1 MKADE
6 VYAKLKKMIG
16 LVSVGMK
23 NTTSTQNPDGSVTIT
38 INFTSGSPL
47 SFTMAPVKG
56 DKGVGIKDA
65 QIKEI
70 QNGENTEYH
79 LILID
84 DKNNNIDAGNIP
96 IPSAGSKPDTTNLAT
111 KSDLTTHTSDTN
123 IHITSAERNKWNNK
137 AEISD
142 IPNLTNYATK
152 TYVTDEIAKAAT
164 GGTVDLSGYAKTV
177 DVNSALSNK
186 VDKVDG
192 KSLVSDTE
200 IERLKNVD
208 NYDDTA
214 IIESINSKANTTDL
228 TTHTSDTNIHITTSE
243 RNKLNE
249 VDNKIEAL
257 KTSQSI
263 EYGGTDV
270 ICNNTLVSRTSDMFI
285 KGKTYL
291 NLGTG
296 GLESAGENE
305 NKISILSNN
314 KKNLVNPNKLFLNN
328 SSIIKENGAFICP
341 PNVSWQSEKIM
352 GVDLSK
358 LLYFAYEIKS
368 DENIIIDK
376 TNQNMLIRLDYVKT
390 GANIGETNI
399 PIGSKITNEYTKFI
413 FKNISLS
420 NTDRE
425 QGINLVFRNGIG
437 KKMYIRNITISN
449 DPIDDVIPYQQ
460 DKKEIL
466 LPIEGGLKSLPNEV
480 SDTIEQRNDG
490 VYLVQRVKKMPL
502 YGSVSFNYPQEQ
514 NSTNTVLIYFTN
526 THDAIPN
533 TNNILCNAIK
543 SCDEVYD
550 IWSSSFDEE
559 GVILNYKA
567 DLLIRINKSRL
578 NTVDYDGIKKFINDN
593 QLTVYYALKTPIETK
608 LDINNL
614 DLEVYKDV
622 TYVTTENAIQPTLSF
637 KVPSNIGGV
646 IQWNAQNINKLYK
659 YKVDKT
665 DGKGLSSND
674 YTTEEKTKVG
684 KIVTNGNGTT
694 FLANDG
700 TYKKV
705 SSSASSAVAERK
717 FKPVFGF
724 DTYWGEMRDT
734 HGNKNQV
741 DLERIKEQIDQC
753 EAMKV
758 DKIICTVHI
767 GWDETTNSLV
777 IAENTDSLLSAIS
790 YCIDKNVTIDTVKVH
805 LHVKGSSKSEKEYV
819 NDVIGM
825 STFQTKY
832 KAMLT
837 TICNLFKNTTVTRI
851 IILNEMW
858 YITNANLGY
867 SSFVNECLNI
877 VKSAGY
883 TTGLSMAGFNTN
895 LQLSNAVIENLDT
908 FYINVYPG
916 ISGSGKYITKLEAI
930 EAFNQCDVDLW
941 IVKLKKDY
949 PNKKIVISEIGTN
962 DYWESLACPSSWQVS
977 GTSKTGGYAVD
988 TYITAMMEF
997 FINKNVDIEELWW
1010 WYNLYYEPVK
1020 DTLLNYLGGDR

>member
-47 SFTMAPVKG
+47 SFTIAPVKG

-84 DKNNNIDAGNIP
+84 DKDNNIDAGNIP
-96 IPSAGSKPDTTNLAT
+96 ISSVGSYPDTTNLAT

-152 TYVTDEIAKAAT
+152 TYVTDEIAKSAT

-208 NYDDTA
+208 NYDDT
-214 IIESINSKANTTDL
+214 SIKNTLNNKANTTDL
-228 TTHTSDTNIHITTSE
+228 TTHTSDTNIHITTAE
-243 RNKLNE
+243 RNKWNA
-249 VDNKIEAL
+249 VDDKIGAL
-257 KTSQSI
+257 KSAQSI

-270 ICNNTLVSRTSDMFI
+270 ICNNTLASRTSDMFI

-305 NKISILSNN
+305 NKISILSYN
-314 KKNLVNPNKLFLNN
+314 KNLVNPNKLFLNN

-341 PNVSWQSEKIM
+341 SNVSWKTEKIM

-358 LLYFAYEIKS
+358 PLYFAYEIKS

-390 GANIGETNI
+390 GANIEATNI
-399 PIGSKITNEYTKFI
+399 PIGAKITNEYTKFI

-420 NTDRE
+420 NTDIE
-425 QGINLVFRNGIG
+425 QGINLVFRNGVG

-449 DPIDDVIPYQQ
+449 APIDDVIPYQQ

-466 LPIEGGLKSLPNEV
+466 SPIDGGLKSLPNEV
-480 SDTIEQRNDG
+480 ADTIEQRNDG

-514 NSTNTVLIYFTN
+514 NSTNTVLVYFTN

-533 TNNILCNAIK
+533 TNNILCNTIK

-608 LDINNL
+608 LDINDL

-637 KVPSNIGGV
+637 KVPYNIGGV
-646 IQWNAQNINKLYK
+646 IQGNAQNINKLYE
-659 YKVDKT
+659 YKVDKI

-674 YTTEEKTKVG
+674 YTAEEKTKVG

-705 SSSASSAVAERK
+705 SSSTSAVAERK

-741 DLERIKEQIDQC
+741 ELVRIKEQIDQC

-790 YCIDKNVTIDTVKVH
+790 YCADKNVTIDTVKVH
-805 LHVKGSSKSEKEYV
+805 VHFKGSSKSEQDYV

-825 STFQTKY
+825 STFQSKY
-832 KAMLT
+832 KPMLT

-895 LQLSNAVIENLDT
+895 LKLSDAVIENLDT

-977 GTSKTGGYAVD
+977 GNSKTGGYAVD

-997 FINKNVDIEELWW
+997 FINKNVEIEELWW
-1010 WYNLYYEPVK
+1010 WYDLYYEPVK
-1020 DTLLNYLGGDR
+1020 ETLLNYLGGDR

>member
-16 LVSVGMK
+16 LVSVGIQ
-23 NTTSTQNPDGSVTIT
+23 NTTSTQNSDGSVTIT

-47 SFTMAPVKG
+47 SFTMTPAKG

-84 DKNNNIDAGNIP
+84 DKDNNIDAGNIP
-96 IPSAGSKPDTTNLAT
+96 MPSVGSYPDTTNLAT

-214 IIESINSKANTTDL
+214 IMESINSKANTTDL
-228 TTHTSDTNIHITTSE
+228 TTHTSDTNIHITTAE
-243 RNKLNE
+243 RNKWNA

-263 EYGGTDV
+263 EYGGKSIT
-270 ICNNTLVSRTSDMFI
+270 CRNTLASRTSDMLI
-285 KGKTYL
+285 KGQTHQNTSKI
-291 NLGTG
+291 
-296 GLESAGENE
+296 ESAGEKE
-305 NKISILSNN
+305 NKISILSKNKESADDNN
-314 KKNLVNPNKLFLNN
+314 YK
-328 SSIIKENGAFICP
+328 
-341 PNVSWQSEKIM
+341 
-352 GVDLSK
+352 
-358 LLYFAYEIKS
+358 
-368 DENIIIDK
+368 
-376 TNQNMLIRLDYVKT
+376 
-390 GANIGETNI
+390 
-399 PIGSKITNEYTKFI
+399 
-413 FKNISLS
+413 
-420 NTDRE
+420 
-425 QGINLVFRNGIG
+425 
-437 KKMYIRNITISN
+437 
-449 DPIDDVIPYQQ
+449 Q

-466 LPIEGGLKSLPNEV
+466 LPVDGGLKSLPNNV
-480 SDTIEQRNDG
+480 ADTIEQRNDG
-490 VYLVQRVKKMPL
+490 VYLVQRVCKVVL
-502 YGSVSFNYPQEQ
+502 NGSETWGRS
-514 NSTNTVLIYFTN
+514 SWSMTNTFKFDFEIGLVAKLFDTN
-526 THDAIPN
+526 ATNQILCDTFKVFSRNSLDNVANREFENICASN
-533 TNNILCNAIK
+533 SRSRTLSITISKTKLNNI
-543 SCDEVYD
+543 
-550 IWSSSFDEE
+550 
-559 GVILNYKA
+559 
-567 DLLIRINKSRL
+567 
-578 NTVDYDGIKKFINDN
+578 NT
-593 QLTVYYALKTPIETK
+593 TVEFKQWLSNNPVTVCYELETPVETK
-608 LDINNL
+608 LGINNL

-646 IQWNAQNINKLYK
+646 IQENTQNINKLYK
-659 YKVDKT
+659 YKVDKI
-665 DGKGLSSND
+665 DGKGLSTND
-674 YTTEEKTKVG
+674 YTAEEKTKVG

-700 TYKKV
+700 TYKRV
-705 SSSASSAVAERK
+705 SSSTSAVAERK

-741 DLERIKEQIDQC
+741 ELVRIKEQIDQC

-790 YCIDKNVTIDTVKVH
+790 YCADKNVTIDTVKVH
-805 LHVKGSSKSEKEYV
+805 VHFKGSSKSEQDYV

-825 STFQTKY
+825 STFQSKY
-832 KAMLT
+832 KPMLT

-867 SSFVNECLNI
+867 SSFINECLNI

-895 LQLSNAVIENLDT
+895 LKLSDAVIQNLDT

-977 GTSKTGGYAVD
+977 GNSKTGGYAVD

-997 FINKNVDIEELWW
+997 FINKNVEIEELWW
-1010 WYNLYYEPVK
+1010 WYDLYYEPVK
-1020 DTLLNYLGGDR
+1020 ETLLNYLGGDR

>member
-47 SFTMAPVKG
+47 SFTMTPVKG

-84 DKNNNIDAGNIP
+84 DKDNNIDAGNIP
-96 IPSAGSKPDTTNLAT
+96 IPSAGSNPDITNLAT
-111 KSDLTTHTSDTN
+111 KSDLKTHTDNVN
-123 IHITSAERNKWNNK
+123 IHVTSAEKSKWNNK

-177 DVNSALSNK
+177 DVNSALDTK
-186 VDKVDG
+186 VDKVSG
-192 KSLVSDTE
+192 KSLISDTE
-200 IERLKNVD
+200 IVRLSKVN

-228 TTHTSDTNIHITTSE
+228 TTHTSDTNIHITTAE
-243 RNKLNE
+243 RNKWNA
-249 VDNKIEAL
+249 VDNISQAL
-257 KTSQSI
+257 KTTQSI
-263 EYGGTDV
+263 EYGGKSIT
-270 ICNNTLVSRTSDMFI
+270 CRNTLESRTSDMLI
-285 KGKTYL
+285 KGQTNK
-291 NLGTG
+291 NASKI
-296 GLESAGENE
+296 ESAGEKE
-305 NKISILSNN
+305 NKISILSKNKESVDDNN
-314 KKNLVNPNKLFLNN
+314 YK
-328 SSIIKENGAFICP
+328 
-341 PNVSWQSEKIM
+341 
-352 GVDLSK
+352 
-358 LLYFAYEIKS
+358 
-368 DENIIIDK
+368 
-376 TNQNMLIRLDYVKT
+376 
-390 GANIGETNI
+390 
-399 PIGSKITNEYTKFI
+399 
-413 FKNISLS
+413 
-420 NTDRE
+420 
-425 QGINLVFRNGIG
+425 
-437 KKMYIRNITISN
+437 
-449 DPIDDVIPYQQ
+449 Q

-466 LPIEGGLKSLPNEV
+466 LPVDGGLKSLPNNV
-480 SDTIEQRNDG
+480 ADTIEQRNDG
-490 VYLVQRVKKMPL
+490 VYLVQRVGKVVL
-502 YGSVSFNYPQEQ
+502 NGSERWDRS
-514 NSTNTVLIYFTN
+514 SWSMTNTFKFDFEIGLVAKLFDTN
-526 THDAIPN
+526 V
-533 TNNILCNAIK
+533 TNQILCNTF
-543 SCDEVYD
+543 EV
-550 IWSSSFDEE
+550 F
-559 GVILNYKA
+559 
-567 DLLIRINKSRL
+567 SRNSL
-578 NTVDYDGIKKFINDN
+578 DN
-593 QLTVYYALKTPIETK
+593 VANREFENICASNSRSRTLSITILKTKLNNTNTTVAFKQWLSNNPVTVCYELATPVETK

-614 DLEVYKDV
+614 DLEVYKDT
-622 TYVTTENAIQPTLSF
+622 TYVTTDNTIQPTLSF
-637 KVPSNIGGV
+637 KVQSNIGGV
-646 IQWNAQNINKLYK
+646 IQENAKNINKLYN
-659 YKVDKT
+659 YKVDKV
-665 DGKGLSSND
+665 DGKGLSTND
-674 YTTEEKTKVG
+674 YTTEEKTKVS

-705 SSSASSAVAERK
+705 NSSASAVAERK

-741 DLERIKEQIDQC
+741 ELVRIKEQIDQC

-790 YCIDKNVTIDTVKVH
+790 YCADKNVTIDTVKVH
-805 LHVKGSSKSEKEYV
+805 VHFKGSSKSEKDYV

-825 STFQTKY
+825 STFQSKY
-832 KAMLT
+832 KPMLT

-858 YITNANLGY
+858 YITNSNLGY

-895 LQLSNAVIENLDT
+895 LQLSNEVIENLDT

-977 GTSKTGGYAVD
+977 GNSKTGGYAVD

-997 FINKNVDIEELWW
+997 FINKNVEIEELWW
-1010 WYNLYYEPVK
+1010 WYDLYYEPVK
-1020 DTLLNYLGGDR
+1020 ETLLNYLGGDR

>member
-47 SFTMAPVKG
+47 SFTMTPVKG

-96 IPSAGSKPDTTNLAT
+96 MTSVGSYPDTTNLAT

-123 IHITSAERNKWNNK
+123 IHITSTERNKWNNK

-152 TYVTDEIAKAAT
+152 TYVTDEINKASLS
-164 GGTVDLSGYAKTV
+164 GGTVDLSDYAKTSE
-177 DVNSALSNK
+177 VNSALNTK

-208 NYDDTA
+208 NYDDTE
-214 IIESINSKANTTDL
+214 IKESINSKANTTDL
-228 TTHTSDTNIHITTSE
+228 TAHTSDNNIHITTAE
-243 RNKLNE
+243 RNKWNE
-249 VDNKIEAL
+249 ADNKIESL

-263 EYGGTDV
+263 EYGGKSIT
-270 ICNNTLVSRTSDMFI
+270 CRNALASRTSDMLI
-285 KGKTYL
+285 KGQTYK
-291 NLGTG
+291 NTSKI
-296 GLESAGENE
+296 ESAGEKE
-305 NKISILSNN
+305 NKISILSKNKESADDNN
-314 KKNLVNPNKLFLNN
+314 YK
-328 SSIIKENGAFICP
+328 
-341 PNVSWQSEKIM
+341 
-352 GVDLSK
+352 
-358 LLYFAYEIKS
+358 
-368 DENIIIDK
+368 
-376 TNQNMLIRLDYVKT
+376 
-390 GANIGETNI
+390 
-399 PIGSKITNEYTKFI
+399 
-413 FKNISLS
+413 
-420 NTDRE
+420 
-425 QGINLVFRNGIG
+425 
-437 KKMYIRNITISN
+437 
-449 DPIDDVIPYQQ
+449 Q

-466 LPIEGGLKSLPNEV
+466 LPVDGGLKSLPNNV
-480 SDTIEQRNDG
+480 ADTIEQRNDG
-490 VYLVQRVKKMPL
+490 VYLVQRVGKVVL
-502 YGSVSFNYPQEQ
+502 NGSETWYKS
-514 NSTNTVLIYFTN
+514 SWSMTNTFKFDFEIGLVAKLFDTNATNQILCDTFEVVSRNSLDNVENREFESISTSNSRSRTISITISKTKLDNTN
-526 THDAIPN
+526 TTGAFKQWLS
-533 TNNILCNAIK
+533 NNP
-543 SCDEVYD
+543 V
-550 IWSSSFDEE
+550 
-559 GVILNYKA
+559 
-567 DLLIRINKSRL
+567 
-578 NTVDYDGIKKFINDN
+578 TVCYE
-593 QLTVYYALKTPIETK
+593 LETPVETK

-614 DLEVYKDV
+614 DLEVYKDT
-622 TYVTTENAIQPTLSF
+622 TYVTTDNAIQPTLSF

-646 IQWNAQNINKLYK
+646 IQENEQNINKLYN
-659 YKVDKT
+659 YKVDKVE
-665 DGKGLSSND
+665 GKGLSSND

-705 SSSASSAVAERK
+705 SSSASAVAERK

-753 EAMKV
+753 ESMKV
-758 DKIICTVHI
+758 DRIICTVHI

-790 YCIDKNVTIDTVKVH
+790 YCADKNVTIDTVKVH
-805 LHVKGSSKSEKEYV
+805 VHFKGSSKSEQDYV

-825 STFQTKY
+825 STFQSKY
-832 KAMLT
+832 KPMLT

-867 SSFVNECLNI
+867 SSFINECLNI

-895 LQLSNAVIENLDT
+895 LKLSDEVIQNLDT

-977 GTSKTGGYAVD
+977 GNSKTGGYAVD

-997 FINKNVDIEELWW
+997 FINKNIDIEELWW
-1010 WYNLYYEPVK
+1010 WYDLYYEPVK
-1020 DTLLNYLGGDR
+1020 ETLLNYLGGDR

>member
-47 SFTMAPVKG
+47 SFTMTPVKG

-84 DKNNNIDAGNIP
+84 DKGNNIDAGNIP
-96 IPSAGSKPDTTNLAT
+96 IHSSGSNPDITNLAT
-111 KSDLTTHTSDTN
+111 KSDLKTHTDNTN
-123 IHITSAERNKWNNK
+123 IHVTSAEKNKWNNK

-152 TYVTDEIAKAAT
+152 TYVTDEIAKASTGGTVDLSGYAKTVDVNSALDTKVDKVSGKSLISDTEIVRLAKVNNYDDTSIKSRITNINSELANKANKSELFSGSYNDLTDKPTIPSLDGYAT
-164 GGTVDLSGYAKTV
+164 QSYVTDEINKASLSGTVDLSGYAKTV

-214 IIESINSKANTTDL
+214 IKESINSKANATDL
-228 TTHTSDTNIHITTSE
+228 TTHTSDINIHIT
-243 RNKLNE
+243 
-249 VDNKIEAL
+249 
-257 KTSQSI
+257 
-263 EYGGTDV
+263 
-270 ICNNTLVSRTSDMFI
+270 
-285 KGKTYL
+285 
-291 NLGTG
+291 
-296 GLESAGENE
+296 SA
-305 NKISILSNN
+305 
-314 KKNLVNPNKLFLNN
+314 
-328 SSIIKENGAFICP
+328 
-341 PNVSWQSEKIM
+341 
-352 GVDLSK
+352 
-358 LLYFAYEIKS
+358 
-368 DENIIIDK
+368 
-376 TNQNMLIRLDYVKT
+376 
-390 GANIGETNI
+390 
-399 PIGSKITNEYTKFI
+399 
-413 FKNISLS
+413 
-420 NTDRE
+420 
-425 QGINLVFRNGIG
+425 
-437 KKMYIRNITISN
+437 
-449 DPIDDVIPYQQ
+449 
-460 DKKEIL
+460 
-466 LPIEGGLKSLPNEV
+466 
-480 SDTIEQRNDG
+480 
-490 VYLVQRVKKMPL
+490 
-502 YGSVSFNYPQEQ
+502 
-514 NSTNTVLIYFTN
+514 
-526 THDAIPN
+526 
-533 TNNILCNAIK
+533 
-543 SCDEVYD
+543 
-550 IWSSSFDEE
+550 
-559 GVILNYKA
+559 
-567 DLLIRINKSRL
+567 
-578 NTVDYDGIKKFINDN
+578 
-593 QLTVYYALKTPIETK
+593 
-608 LDINNL
+608 
-614 DLEVYKDV
+614 
-622 TYVTTENAIQPTLSF
+622 
-637 KVPSNIGGV
+637 
-646 IQWNAQNINKLYK
+646 
-659 YKVDKT
+659 
-665 DGKGLSSND
+665 
-674 YTTEEKTKVG
+674 EKTKVS

-705 SSSASSAVAERK
+705 SSSASAVAERK

-741 DLERIKEQIDQC
+741 DLVRIKEQIDQC

-790 YCIDKNVTIDTVKVH
+790 YCADKNVTIDTVKVH
-805 LHVKGSSKSEKEYV
+805 VHFKGTSKSEKDYV

-825 STFQTKY
+825 STFQSKY
-832 KAMLT
+832 KPMLT

-895 LQLSNAVIENLDT
+895 LRLSDAVIQNLDT

-977 GTSKTGGYAVD
+977 GNSKTGGYAVD

-997 FINKNVDIEELWW
+997 FINKNVEIEELWW
-1010 WYNLYYEPVK
+1010 WYDLYYEPVK
-1020 DTLLNYLGGDR
+1020 ETLLNYLGGGR